1 LVLTDKLTVIGG
13 ASNQLESIFTGPVTF
28 QGLTTFTDN
37 IQARKVSYY
46 NQDGTVI
53 KQTLLAPELATGLP
67 DFSNIPTYT
76 TPADG
81 DLVYNINWT
90 PGKSLG
96 WIYYNQVWKEFG
108 LTDTGDIN
116 MGDGTNATSGHIG
129 LGIAANSTYRV
140 DVNGSAR
147 VDGDLVVTG
156 RGGVAASKYI
166 TKTYAGDGTTLT
178 FALTTYTGGI
188 QHTDDSCLVFLNGV
202 AQIAGTNY
210 NVDSNGANIVFNS
223 GDAPLASDTVHIL
236 ELPI

>member
-1 LVLTDKLTVIGG
+1 MCIRD
-13 ASNQLESIFTGPVTF
+13 
-28 QGLTTFTDN
+28 
-37 IQARKVSYY
+37 RSYF
-46 NQDGTVI
+46 NQDGTVV

-67 DFSNIPTYT
+67 DLSNIPWYS

-81 DLVYNINWT
+81 DLVYNINWS

-96 WIYYNQVWKEFG
+96 WIYYGGNWKEFG
-108 LTDTGDIN
+108 LTDTGQIDVATF
-116 MGDGTNATSGHIG
+116 TNNQHLGIGKDATSGF
-129 LGIAANSTYRV
+129 RV
-140 DVNGSAR
+140 DVLGNVK

-156 RGGVAASKYI
+156 VGGVAASKYI

-178 FALTTYTGGI
+178 FALSTYSGGI

-210 NVDSNGANIVFNS
+210 TVDSNGANIVFSS
-223 GDAPLASDTVHIL
+223 GDAPLATDTVHIL